1 MKFQERQPRKKSILG
16 WQSKKFKIKARK
28 IPRNAAYL
36 AVREIPRDAAQHRYW
51 TFYEAINIAFTDLV
65 NLLQLLGFD
74 MRIKGSHHIF
84 RKGGIEEKPNLQKD
98 GNKAK
103 PYQVKQVRN
112 LILKYKL
119 GVNDDK

>member
-1 MKFQERQPRKKSILG
+1 MGKYDKLIFQVLSG
-16 WQSKKFKIKARK
+16 TS
-28 IPRNAAYL
+28 
-36 AVREIPRDAAQHRYW
+36 DA
-51 TFYEAINIAFTDLV
+51 NIAFSDLI
-65 NLLQLLGFD
+65 NLLQHLGFE

-84 RKGGIEEKPNLQKD
+84 RKAGVEEKPNLQKE

-112 LILKYKL
+112 IILKYKL

>member
-1 MKFQERQPRKKSILG
+1 LGKYEKLIFQILNG
-16 WQSKKFKIKARK
+16 T
-28 IPRNAAYL
+28 N
-36 AVREIPRDAAQHRYW
+36 DA
-51 TFYEAINIAFTDLV
+51 NIAFTDLV

-98 GNKAK
+98 GNKEK
-103 PYQVKQVRN
+103 PYQVEQVRN